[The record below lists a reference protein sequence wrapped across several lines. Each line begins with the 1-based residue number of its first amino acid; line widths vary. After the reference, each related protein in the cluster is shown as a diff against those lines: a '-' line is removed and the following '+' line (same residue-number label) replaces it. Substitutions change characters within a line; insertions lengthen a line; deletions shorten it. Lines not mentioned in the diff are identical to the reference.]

1 MSWHRLVKIHKSLNV
16 LIHYTL
22 EGYDNLGI
30 VSTLKK
36 DGEYLT
42 LDFWT
47 TNSLAAKYDKIIE
60 AVLAEHNTKKYD
72 KNI

>member
-1 MSWHRLVKIHKSLNV
+1 MSWHRLVKIHKSRNV

-22 EGYDNLGI
+22 EGYDNLGV

-36 DGEYLT
+36 EGDYLI

-47 TNSLAAKYDKIIE
+47 TNSLAAKYDKVIE
-60 AVLAEHNTKKYD
+60 AVLSEHNRKDND
-72 KNI
+72 KN